1 MTIALIIGIFAVLI
15 IFLAAFW
22 SASSWGQNQ
31 IVPPGT
37 CGDKVLQYV
46 NQNLVPKGSPATL
59 VATSED
65 RGLYG
70 MKIQYQSQEIT
81 LYASKDCSLFFPVI
95 MI

>member
-1 MTIALIIGIFAVLI
+1 MTIAQIIGIFAVLI
-15 IFLAAFW
+15 IFLAVFW
-22 SASSWGQNQ
+22 SASSSEQNL

-46 NQNLVPKGSPATL
+46 NQKLVPPWSPVTL

-70 MKIQYQSQEIT
+70 IRIQYQSQEIT
-81 LYASKDCSLFFPVI
+81 L
-95 MI
+95 